1 MDVRL
6 QAEDDL
12 IIVKDG
18 VGRELHELLILLGEQ
33 VDRAIDDKHNLVSL
47 LAVSL
52 DRLARCVDSCEEV
65 NDELVAETHLARVEE
80 VSEARNELTEELV
93 DDVSLHLWCQLLV
106 QSKLLNDQVVIV
118 VEGIRDRFNDVTSK
132 SWWHIVGLVTPLNTL
147 HPQVQLINS
156 RVEQIVE

>member
-1 MDVRL
+1 M
-6 QAEDDL
+6 
-12 IIVKDG
+12 
-18 VGRELHELLILLGEQ
+18 
-33 VDRAIDDKHNLVSL
+33 
-47 LAVSL
+47 SL

-65 NDELVAETHLARVEE
+65 DDELVAETHLARVEE